1 MQLGAAQGDGAS
13 LRTHLQRLRNNTG
26 RIDPLLVAVNRP
38 LPAGVAH
45 LWDAFVALSATRA
58 PAFEGLAA
66 ITCTEIEAWQRLH
79 GLRLTPWE
87 VETLLAV
94 DRAARGALDDARAS
108 QRMATQKRG
117 TA

>member
-94 DRAARGALDDARAS
+94 DRAARSALDDARAARQTT
-108 QRMATQKRG
+108 QRARDK
-117 TA
+117 A

>member
-1 MQLGAAQGDGAS
+1 MQLGAPQGDGAS